1 MAQKTRQ
8 LRDLLA
14 SGEFLY
20 MPSATTPIDSSGVGD
35 QQYIDRTRDLAGDPH
50 LLVHRQQQLADR
62 ARRTGRIT
70 ACRRG

>member
-35 QQYIDRTRDLAGDPH
+35 QQYIDRTRDLAGDPAPA
-50 LLVHRQQQLADR
+50 RPSSAA
-62 ARRTGRIT
+62 ARRSRATHRSHN
-70 ACRRG
+70 RL

>member
-50 LLVHRQQQLADR
+50 LLVHR
-62 ARRTGRIT
+62 
-70 ACRRG
+70 